1 MQSLIP
7 EVDENHNL
15 ERTNQEGDP
24 VNPSGADLLSAIPDI
39 KDELGIER
47 MVRTAGDVIP
57 EVTVTRNTT
66 TAQANRITQYDH
78 GFPGEDN
85 RSEIDKFN
93 MKILHAADWGQNP
106 APSMN
111 RNAKL
116 SIKKP
121 NPKLQHYTHGLKA
134 KNPRDRPNIE
144 RVGGRRTRDPPPK
157 FGKTM
162 VHSQQVVEEF

>member
-66 TAQANRITQYDH
+66 TAQANRIT
-78 GFPGEDN
+78 
-85 RSEIDKFN
+85 
-93 MKILHAADWGQNP
+93 
-106 APSMN
+106 
-111 RNAKL
+111 
-116 SIKKP
+116 
-121 NPKLQHYTHGLKA
+121 
-134 KNPRDRPNIE
+134 
-144 RVGGRRTRDPPPK
+144 
-157 FGKTM
+157 
-162 VHSQQVVEEF
+162 